1 MSGARDRSA
10 RDTLRWGAAGAIA
23 AALHGA
29 LLLPLLAKAPSTDL
43 SMEDV
48 GAMMSVSLA
57 DLPTAPDEGD
67 MAAQDAAPAPPAAA
81 AAEVDEALSNKAER
95 EVPTADAAP
104 VTPPPDLQVAQQET
118 RKTQDEEQRRQT
130 TEAQEAIPE
139 ETSAPAAAS
148 TAAAPAPVAVS
159 DAIAAAA
166 DGSTDKA
173 SRVVESWQRSVLAH
187 LGRHKR
193 YPAEARSRGIEG
205 EVRLAFTVDRAG
217 RIVTAMLMRPSGVPA
232 LDREALDMLA
242 RAQPLPPLPVLATP
256 DQGRLVV
263 PVRYRL
269 K

>member
-1 MSGARDRSA
+1 MSAGT
-10 RDTLRWGAAGAIA
+10 DTLRWAGAGAIA
-23 AALHGA
+23 LALHGS
-29 LLLPLLAKAPSTDL
+29 LLLPLLAKAPATDL
-43 SMEDV
+43 TMEDF
-48 GAMMSVSLA
+48 GAVLSVSVA

-81 AAEVDEALSNKAER
+81 ANEVDEMLSNKAER
-95 EVPTADAAP
+95 ELPTADAAP

-130 TEAQEAIPE
+130 TEAQEALPE
-139 ETSAPAAAS
+139 ETSAPAAAA
-148 TAAAPAPVAVS
+148 TAAAPSPVAV
-159 DAIAAAA
+159 AETIAAAA
-166 DGSTDKA
+166 DGSTDQA
-173 SRVVESWQRSVLAH
+173 TRIVDSWQRSVLAH

-193 YPAEARSRGIEG
+193 YPAEARTRGIEG

-217 RIVTAMLMRPSGVPA
+217 RVVTAALVRPSGVTA
-232 LDREALDMLA
+232 LDREALDMLV